1 MIISTKVEE
10 AIDKGLAKLSNI
22 IESLLVNQKEMQN
35 LLKRIK
41 ELVEAIHKALEEVD
55 KNVVV
60 ISDSSNRLTNMMSS
74 YKDALLMALK
84 PPVNLPAAGR
94 PTDTNDPR
102 IIRDQNCKAC
112 QVLVDIYNKDVVNRS
127 LEELKSSFN
136 TLIGE
141 EPTEPLLDMNVQHIV
156 KLCNRGLILQFE
168 TKEAAD
174 WFKQPDILLS
184 ILPRIDSS
192 AKLENRAYQ
201 ILVPRVPVTFKT
213 NSEDSLRELEEQNGM
228 KDSVLLKAWWIKLTY
243 RRALVLQFSF
253 PTAILHR
260 YIGLPLLP
268 ISPIP
273 LCYVFIWPYYTDM
286 LDCSFSFLTHP
297 FIWPLSAI

>member
-1 MIISTKVEE
+1 MPGIAPTPLSPHITLIIT
-10 AIDKGLAKLSNI
+10 I
-22 IESLLVNQKEMQN
+22 
-35 LLKRIK
+35 
-41 ELVEAIHKALEEVD
+41 
-55 KNVVV
+55 
-60 ISDSSNRLTNMMSS
+60 
-74 YKDALLMALK
+74 
-84 PPVNLPAAGR
+84 
-94 PTDTNDPR
+94 
-102 IIRDQNCKAC
+102 
-112 QVLVDIYNKDVVNRS
+112 QVLLQSTSSRS
-127 LEELKSSFN
+127 YALSVLNVLVAASKLKSSRTFHS
-136 TLIGE
+136 
-141 EPTEPLLDMNVQHIV
+141 NVT
-156 KLCNRGLILQFE
+156 LQFE

-192 AKLENRAYQ
+192 AKLKNRAYQ

-260 YIGLPLLP
+260 YVGLPLLP

-297 FIWPLSAI
+297 FIWPLSAIWSCLYNTDLAVQFISCVWYDLTACLVQYPSLRATTMTTTSIRGVQIPIYLVIRTTDSLHRSAVVFNVYH